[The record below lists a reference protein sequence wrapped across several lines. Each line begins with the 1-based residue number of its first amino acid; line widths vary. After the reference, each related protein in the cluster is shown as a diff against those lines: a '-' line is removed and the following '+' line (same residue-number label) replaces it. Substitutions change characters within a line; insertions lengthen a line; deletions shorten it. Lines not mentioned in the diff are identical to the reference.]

1 MYLLFYD
8 SLNLNSTLTDR
19 ATVLNFCDHVAQA
32 TSTLADLNLSLLNCT
47 SREDITEVLLYAMKS
62 LSDAYAMAISSPCDL
77 LKVPDS
83 VVIASLEVQRRQMQE
98 VCRQMADELDVARRQ
113 YTSTFDSLKKA
124 QELITR
130 LQSKVEALDESA
142 RVAAARDAMVESL
155 QHERNKNLYQI
166 STLRD
171 KVRKLNKLTKYLIGE
186 LASRHIPINI
196 PKELTFDF

>member
-1 MYLLFYD
+1 ML
-8 SLNLNSTLTDR
+8 SDR
-19 ATVLNFCDHVAQA
+19 ATVLNFCDHVAKA
-32 TSTLADLNLSLLNCT
+32 TSTLTDLNLSLLNCK
-47 SREDITEVLLYAMKS
+47 SRDDITEVLLYAMKS
-62 LSDAYAMAISSPCDL
+62 LSDAYTMAISSPCDL

-98 VCRQMADELDVARRQ
+98 VSRQMADELDAARRQ
-113 YTSTFDSLKKA
+113 YLSTSDSLQKA
-124 QELITR
+124 RDLNTHLQAKVQEL
-130 LQSKVEALDESA
+130 EALDEPA

-171 KVRKLNKLTKYLIGE
+171 RVRKLNKLTEHLIGE
-186 LASRHIPINI
+186 LACRDIPINI

>member
-1 MYLLFYD
+1 ML
-8 SLNLNSTLTDR
+8 SDR

-62 LSDAYAMAISSPCDL
+62 LSDAYEMAISSPHDL

-98 VCRQMADELDVARRQ
+98 VSRQMADELDVARRQ
-113 YTSTFDSLKKA
+113 YLSTSDSLQKA
-124 QELITR
+124 RDLIAR
-130 LQSKVEALDESA
+130 LRAKVEELEAIDEPT
-142 RVAAARDAMVESL
+142 RVAAARDAMVVSL

>member
-1 MYLLFYD
+1 ML
-8 SLNLNSTLTDR
+8 SDR

-32 TSTLADLNLSLLNCT
+32 TSTLSDLNISLLNCEH
-47 SREDITEVLLYAMKS
+47 RDDITEVLLYAMKS

-77 LKVPDS
+77 MKVPDS

-98 VCRQMADELDVARRQ
+98 TNCRMADELDVARRQ
-113 YTSTFDSLKKA
+113 YTSTFDSLQGA
-124 QELITR
+124 RDLIAR
-130 LQSKVEALDESA
+130 LRAKVEELEAIDEPT
-142 RVAAARDAMVESL
+142 RVAATRDAMVESL

-171 KVRKLNKLTKYLIGE
+171 KVRKLNKLTKHLIGE
-186 LASRHIPINI
+186 LACRDIPINI

>member
-1 MYLLFYD
+1 ML
-8 SLNLNSTLTDR
+8 SDR

-62 LSDAYAMAISSPCDL
+62 LSDAYEMAISSPYDL

-83 VVIASLEVQRRQMQE
+83 VAIASLEVQRRQMQE

-113 YTSTFDSLKKA
+113 YTSTFDSLQKA
-124 QELITR
+124 RDLIARLRAKVEEL
-130 LQSKVEALDESA
+130 EALDEPT
-142 RVAAARDAMVESL
+142 RVKAARDAMVESL

-166 STLRD
+166 NTLRD

-186 LASRHIPINI
+186 LASRRIPINI

>member
-1 MYLLFYD
+1 ML
-8 SLNLNSTLTDR
+8 SDR

-98 VCRQMADELDVARRQ
+98 VNRQMADELDVARRQ
-113 YTSTFDSLKKA
+113 YLSTSDSLQKA
-124 QELITR
+124 RDLVAHLQAKVQEL
-130 LQSKVEALDESA
+130 EALDESA
-142 RVAAARDAMVESL
+142 RIVAARDAMVESL

-171 KVRKLNKLTKYLIGE
+171 KVRKLNKLTKHLIGE
-186 LASRHIPINI
+186 LASRRIPINI

>member
-1 MYLLFYD
+1 ML
-8 SLNLNSTLTDR
+8 SDR

-77 LKVPDS
+77 MKVPDS

-98 VCRQMADELDVARRQ
+98 VQRQMADELDVARRQ
-113 YTSTFDSLKKA
+113 YTSTFDSLQKA
-124 QELITR
+124 RDLIARLRAKVEEL
-130 LQSKVEALDESA
+130 EALDEPT
-142 RVAAARDAMVESL
+142 RVKAARDAMVESL

-171 KVRKLNKLTKYLIGE
+171 KVRKFRKLTKHLIGE
-186 LASRHIPINI
+186 LACRRIPINI
-196 PKELTFDF
+196 PKELTFDS

>member
-1 MYLLFYD
+1 ML
-8 SLNLNSTLTDR
+8 SDR

-32 TSTLADLNLSLLNCT
+32 TSTLSDLNISLLNCEH
-47 SREDITEVLLYAMKS
+47 RDDITEVLLYAMKS
-62 LSDAYAMAISSPCDL
+62 LSDAYEMAISSPHDL
-77 LKVPDS
+77 MKVPDS

-98 VCRQMADELDVARRQ
+98 TNRRMADELDVARRQ
-113 YTSTFDSLKKA
+113 YTSTFDSLQGA
-124 QELITR
+124 RDLIAR
-130 LQSKVEALDESA
+130 LRAKVEELEAIDEPT
-142 RVAAARDAMVESL
+142 RVAAARDAMVASL

-186 LASRHIPINI
+186 LACRDIPINI

>member
-1 MYLLFYD
+1 ML
-8 SLNLNSTLTDR
+8 SDR

-83 VVIASLEVQRRQMQE
+83 AVIASLEVQRRQMQE
-98 VCRQMADELDVARRQ
+98 VNRQMADELDVARRQ
-113 YTSTFDSLKKA
+113 YLSAFDSLQGARDLIARLRAKVE
-124 QELITR
+124 EL
-130 LQSKVEALDESA
+130 EALDESA

-171 KVRKLNKLTKYLIGE
+171 KVRKLNKLTKHLIGE
-186 LASRHIPINI
+186 LASRRIPINI

>member
-1 MYLLFYD
+1 ML
-8 SLNLNSTLTDR
+8 SDR
-19 ATVLNFCDHVAQA
+19 ATVLNFCDHVAKA
-32 TSTLADLNLSLLNCT
+32 TSTLTDLNLSLLNCT

-83 VVIASLEVQRRQMQE
+83 AVIASLEVQRRQMQE
-98 VCRQMADELDVARRQ
+98 VNRQMADELDIARHQ
-113 YTSTFDSLKKA
+113 YTSTFDSLQKA
-124 QELITR
+124 RDLITH
-130 LQSKVEALDESA
+130 LQAKVEELEALDEPA
-142 RVAAARDAMVESL
+142 RVQAARDAMVKSL

-186 LASRHIPINI
+186 LACRDIPINI

>member
-1 MYLLFYD
+1 M
-8 SLNLNSTLTDR
+8 LTDR

-98 VCRQMADELDVARRQ
+98 TYRRMADELDVARRR
-113 YTSTFDSLKKA
+113 YTSTFDSLQGA
-124 QELITR
+124 RDLITR
-130 LQSKVEALDESA
+130 LRAKVEELEALDESV
-142 RVAAARDAMVESL
+142 RVAAARDAMVTSL

-171 KVRKLNKLTKYLIGE
+171 KVRKLNKLTEYLIGE
-186 LASRHIPINI
+186 LASRRIPINI